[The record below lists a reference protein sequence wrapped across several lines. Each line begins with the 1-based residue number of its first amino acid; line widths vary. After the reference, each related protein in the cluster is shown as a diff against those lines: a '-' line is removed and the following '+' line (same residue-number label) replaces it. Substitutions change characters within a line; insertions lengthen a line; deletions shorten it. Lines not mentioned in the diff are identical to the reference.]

1 MYTQNIQNYGERFIR
16 SDVCNFHWSNVVRLK
31 IIAKRYWKTF
41 YVMGKTLQIKS
52 MEKGSLGCLQHRVKS
67 TDTSFC
73 MRTRESV
80 FWGLML

>member
-1 MYTQNIQNYGERFIR
+1 
-16 SDVCNFHWSNVVRLK
+16 
-31 IIAKRYWKTF
+31 
-41 YVMGKTLQIKS
+41 MGKTLQIKT